1 MERFKTMNAFQIK
14 LLMATLM
21 LLDHLRAINGL
32 IPSEMASVFTILSRC
47 VAPMFAYLAVEGIR
61 HTRDL
66 KNYLLRLSVL
76 AGIVYIGNAIL
87 NLFFESFS
95 QALPDDE
102 RKYLFINA
110 NVIFT
115 LAMGVLVITLIR
127 RGKEKKST
135 GLYVLSVIGFIVG
148 FLWGEWGT
156 VLLPFMLIEYFFHDK
171 LKIRILGYVL
181 IEAIALLLPFSE
193 PFYFLV
199 FPFILLYNGKRGPK
213 NGFSKYF
220 FYIFYPVHIW
230 ILYIINFVMMV

>member
-1 MERFKTMNAFQIK
+1 MERFKIMNAFQIK

-32 IPSEMASVFTILSRC
+32 IPSEVTSVFTILSRC

-66 KNYLLRLSVL
+66 KKYLLRLSVL

-95 QALPDDE
+95 QALPNDE

-115 LAMGVLVITLIR
+115 LAMGVLVIALIR
-127 RGKEKKST
+127 RGKEKKSA

-156 VLLPFMLIEYFFHDK
+156 VLLPFMLIEYFFRDK

-193 PFYFLV
+193 PLYFLV
-199 FPFILLYNGKRGPK
+199 FPFILLYNGKRGPQ

>member
-156 VLLPFMLIEYFFHDK
+156 VLLPFMLIEYFFRDK

-230 ILYIINFVMMV
+230 ILYIINFIVMV